1 MPVTETISEN
11 ILTLTFDGEG
21 ERNLLTP
28 HLLLEL
34 DESLRKFERD
44 GNLCVAILRGAG
56 EKHFSGGESPASL
69 RDTLDNIMSMKGKLR
84 HLAYPHGQNPLSYTA
99 VYTTLFSW
107 RASKPVIA
115 AIAGECYGKALTL
128 VGLHT
133 DIRVCGKNARFGFP
147 LIAQGFG
154 SGDVLLSQLVTQ
166 IPRAWVNWLVEVGE
180 PVDAIRAYQ
189 CFLVNDVVED
199 DQVFRRAGVIA
210 EKIAAMPAGNPERE
224 KFSVTRLGDM
234 DYDDALRIACR
245 TR

>member
-1 MPVTETISEN
+1 MPVTETVLEN
-11 ILTLTFDGEG
+11 ILTLTIDGEG

-28 HLLLEL
+28 DLLLEL

-44 GNLCVAILRGAG
+44 GNLQVAILRGAG
-56 EKHFSGGESPASL
+56 EKHFSGGESPAHL
-69 RDTLDNIMSMKGKLR
+69 KDALDDLVPMQGKLR
-84 HLAYPHGQNPLSYTA
+84 HLAYPLEQNPMSYTA

-107 RASKPVIA
+107 RTSKPVIA
-115 AIAGECYGKALTL
+115 AITGECYGKALTL

-133 DIRVCGKNARFGFP
+133 DIRVCGKSSRFGFP
-147 LIAQGFG
+147 LIAEGFG

-180 PVDAIRAYQ
+180 PVDARRAYQ
-189 CFLVNDVVED
+189 CFLVNEMIED
-199 DQVFRRAGVIA
+199 DRVFRRAGVIA

-234 DYDDALRIACR
+234 DYDDALRVACR
-245 TR
+245 TG

>member
-1 MPVTETISEN
+1 MPVIETVSEN
-11 ILTLTFDGEG
+11 VLTLAIDGEG

-34 DESLRKFERD
+34 DESLRKYERD
-44 GNLCVAILRGAG
+44 GDLRVAILRGAG
-56 EKHFSGGESPASL
+56 KKHFSGGESPTSL
-69 RDTLDNIMSMKGKLR
+69 RDTLDNILSMKGKLR
-84 HLAYPHGQNPLSYTA
+84 HLAYPHEQSPLSYTA
-99 VYTTLFSW
+99 VYATLFSW
-107 RASKPVIA
+107 RTSKPVIA

-133 DIRVCGKNARFGFP
+133 DIRVCGKNSRFGFP

-166 IPRAWVNWLVEVGE
+166 IPRAWVYWLVEVGE
-180 PVDAIRAYQ
+180 PLDASRAQQ
-189 CFLVNDVVED
+189 CFLVNEVVED
-199 DQVFRRAGVIA
+199 DQVFKRAGIIA
-210 EKIAAMPAGNPERE
+210 EKIAAMPASNPEKE